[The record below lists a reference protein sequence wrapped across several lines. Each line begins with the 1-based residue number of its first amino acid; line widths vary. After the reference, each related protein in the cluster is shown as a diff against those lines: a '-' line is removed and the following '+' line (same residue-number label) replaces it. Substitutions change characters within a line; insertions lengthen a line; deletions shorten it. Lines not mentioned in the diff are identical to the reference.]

1 MSITA
6 ETRALPHEHW
16 TEANLIQIVAA
27 ERLASEG
34 PVSASLLPLAVC
46 LQVSFVHFWCPP
58 IHSSS

>member
-16 TEANLIQIVAA
+16 TEANLVQIVAA

-34 PVSASLLPLAVC
+34 PVPASLLPLAVC
-46 LQVSFVHFWCPP
+46 LQVSFVRFWCPP